1 VDRALSACI
10 PADRHDHAAVRA
22 AEKRGL
28 PAIAPI
34 LPQLLAWL
42 RDINW
47 PVARDICVLL
57 RPSGPEI
64 APHLLA
70 ILRSDDAVWSYWVI
84 VGVIGDLPHETWV
97 LVADD
102 MHRIATNP
110 TPAERAEEVDRVA
123 QEALANRSR
132 R

>member
-1 VDRALSACI
+1 MAE
-10 PADRHDHAAVRA
+10 RHQLA
-22 AEKRGL
+22 RGS
-28 PAIAPI
+28 
-34 LPQLLAWL
+34 
-42 RDINW
+42 R
-47 PVARDICVLL
+47 
-57 RPSGPEI
+57 
-64 APHLLA
+64 H
-70 ILRSDDAVWSYWVI
+70 LRSDDAVWSYWVI